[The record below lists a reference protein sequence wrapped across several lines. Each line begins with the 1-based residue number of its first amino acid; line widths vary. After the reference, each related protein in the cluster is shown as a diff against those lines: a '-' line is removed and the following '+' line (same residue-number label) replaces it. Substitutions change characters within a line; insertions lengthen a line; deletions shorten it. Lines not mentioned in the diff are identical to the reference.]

1 MPEKELSGYEAPTQV
16 FHERG
21 YRAFAEMSQDERI
34 KELVRMGILTEERE
48 LSPRYGGKE
57 MTRSLREGQSTLMQ

>member
-1 MPEKELSGYEAPTQV
+1 MPGKELSQHEAPTQA

-21 YRAFAEMSQDERI
+21 YQAFAEKSQDERI

-57 MTRSLREGQSTLMQ
+57 MGRGLREGQSTSMQ